1 MREALFYEKLAGRR
15 VHCTLCALHC
25 RIRAGGR
32 GACRV
37 RVNRGGTL
45 ITLVDDRVVAAHVDP
60 IEKKPLF
67 HFLPGHA
74 SYSIGTVGCNFRC
87 RHCQN
92 HAISQAPR
100 TRRGRTAD
108 WDDIPGET
116 VTPAEIVRDAVRSG
130 CRSIAYT
137 YNEPTVFFELAFE
150 TARLA
155 RDAGLANVFVTN
167 GAIEAGAL
175 EQIAPYLDAANI
187 DLKALDGRSH
197 QRMTGMRV
205 ETVLASIHR
214 YRRFGIWIEVTTLV
228 IPGHNDTEEELRSI
242 AEFIHAVDPEIP
254 WHVTRFH
261 PSYRL
266 RDRSATPVATLERA
280 RRIGFESGLHYVY
293 EGNVPGEEGEN
304 TACHACGTPLVR
316 RFGLGVQTSR
326 ITSGRCPQ
334 CKTVIPGV
342 FDA

>member
-1 MREALFYEKLAGRR
+1 
-15 VHCTLCALHC
+15 
-25 RIRAGGR
+25 
-32 GACRV
+32 
-37 RVNRGGTL
+37 VNRGGTL

-74 SYSIGTVGCNFRC
+74 SYSIGTVGCNLRC

-92 HAISQAPR
+92 HAISQEPR
-100 TRRGRTAD
+100 PRRGRTAD
-108 WDDIPGET
+108 RNGLEAEAAHVPGET
-116 VTPAEIVRDAVRSG
+116 MTPEEIVRDAVRSG

-155 RDAGLANVFVTN
+155 HAAGLANVFVTN
-167 GAIEAGAL
+167 GAIEAAPL
-175 EQIAPYLDAANI
+175 EEIAPYLDAANI
-187 DLKALDGRSH
+187 DLKALDGRAH

-205 ETVLASIHR
+205 DPVLASIHR

-228 IPGHNDTEEELRSI
+228 IPRHNDTEEELRAI
-242 AEFIHAVDPEIP
+242 AEFIHAVDPTIP

-261 PSYRL
+261 PAYRL
-266 RDRSATPVATLERA
+266 RDRPATPVATLERA
-280 RRIGFESGLHYVY
+280 RRIGFESGLQYVY

-304 TACHACGTPLVR
+304 TACHACGTQLIR
-316 RFGLGVQTSR
+316 RFGLGVQSSR
-326 ITSGRCPQ
+326 MTSGRCPR